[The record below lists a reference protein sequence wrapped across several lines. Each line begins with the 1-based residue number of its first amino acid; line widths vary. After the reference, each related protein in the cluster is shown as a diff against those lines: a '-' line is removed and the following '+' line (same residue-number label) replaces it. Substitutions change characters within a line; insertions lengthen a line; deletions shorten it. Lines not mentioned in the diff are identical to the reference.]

1 MSGIA
6 EILVRKGYQ
15 VSGSDL
21 KDSPTLTRLRTLGAH
36 IFIGHDPSYL
46 GQAQAVIFSSAVP
59 SDNPELVMAQNRS
72 LPIIH
77 RGQMLADL
85 IRSKKSICV
94 GGTHGKTTTTSLI
107 ASVILDAGLD
117 PTILAGAR
125 LNAINSN
132 VRLGQ
137 GEWAVVEA
145 DESDRSFLLLS
156 PLWAVVTNIDDD
168 HMDEYQ
174 NLEDLKN
181 SFLKYMH
188 RVPFHGG
195 VVACQDDNRITK
207 ILKKI
212 HRPVVT
218 YGLQSAADF
227 SAREL
232 EYDWFRSSYDC
243 YERGQFL
250 GRIEL
255 PIPGQHNVLNCL
267 AAVAMGRTLNI
278 PFEGIRRS
286 LEKFRGVERRLQWK
300 GEKRGVWVVDDY
312 AHHPTE
318 IRTALEACR
327 TARRRTVVLF
337 QPHRYSR
344 TKHLMKEISQSF
356 GRADLLYLMD
366 IYPAGEE
373 PIPGVNSEQLAQEIS
388 QYQPVIHLSKR
399 QDLLES
405 LERETLEGDLLLTLG
420 AGNVWEIGE
429 EFLEKST

>member
-1 MSGIA
+1 
-6 EILVRKGYQ
+6 
-15 VSGSDL
+15 
-21 KDSPTLTRLRTLGAH
+21 
-36 IFIGHDPSYL
+36 
-46 GQAQAVIFSSAVP
+46 
-59 SDNPELVMAQNRS
+59 
-72 LPIIH
+72 
-77 RGQMLADL
+77 
-85 IRSKKSICV
+85 
-94 GGTHGKTTTTSLI
+94 
-107 ASVILDAGLD
+107 
-117 PTILAGAR
+117 
-125 LNAINSN
+125 
-132 VRLGQ
+132 
-137 GEWAVVEA
+137 
-145 DESDRSFLLLS
+145 
-156 PLWAVVTNIDDD
+156 
-168 HMDEYQ
+168 
-174 NLEDLKN
+174 
-181 SFLKYMH
+181 
-188 RVPFHGG
+188 
-195 VVACQDDNRITK
+195 ITK

-420 AGNVWEIGE
+420 AGNVWEI
-429 EFLEKST
+429 